1 MARKKKYTLTLD
13 QEFDFDMIGL
23 CSHHSDYRLVWGI
36 NQELGLQLA
45 RSEEEYLIE
54 GKKNEV
60 YPHVMYEYHSEDDRI
75 DYYLIKN
82 KQNGSTLI
90 PEKPSIDY
98 FLFLVNNGVYSQDE
112 LIGKLRKVESV
123 LGVYPFEPEMI
134 DSAEKLVFS

>member
-1 MARKKKYTLTLD
+1 
-13 QEFDFDMIGL
+13 
-23 CSHHSDYRLVWGI
+23 
-36 NQELGLQLA
+36 
-45 RSEEEYLIE
+45 
-54 GKKNEV
+54 
-60 YPHVMYEYHSEDDRI
+60 MYEYHSEDDRI

-98 FLFLVNNGVYSQDE
+98 FLFLVNNGVYSLDE

-134 DSAEKLVFS
+134 DSAEKLVFG

>member
-1 MARKKKYTLTLD
+1 MLNPPK
-13 QEFDFDMIGL
+13 ISGL
-23 CSHHSDYRLVWGI
+23 WPECSPNEAGSRGAKSSSPPGI

-90 PEKPSIDY
+90 LEKPSIDY
-98 FLFLVNNGVYSQDE
+98 FLFVNNGVYSLDE

-134 DSAEKLVFS
+134 DSAEKLVFG